1 MSHLQTCS
9 FTIHLGGVRESISNP
24 FGAFQQSLSRAET
37 CNISFSTWQSKIVQ
51 VVSYLHVSTRYMK
64 TKAFQIISQDG
75 FPSSVNAI
83 GSMTLEPLSK
93 ISKQGGRIQPAL
105 MTLPTDSIHFP
116 ESAVFNFYLSNV

>member
-1 MSHLQTCS
+1 M
-9 FTIHLGGVRESISNP
+9 
-24 FGAFQQSLSRAET
+24 
-37 CNISFSTWQSKIVQ
+37 
-51 VVSYLHVSTRYMK
+51 SYLHVSTRYMK
-64 TKAFQIISQDG
+64 TKAFRIISQDG

-93 ISKQGGRIQPAL
+93 ISKQGGRTQPAL